1 MNSIAAITLVIQ
13 LTNLSGASDVVV
25 RDAQSEV
32 VTILNDIGI
41 ATEWAAPSDRSIS
54 SRRDVMHVN
63 LVPYEAGSLTRAP
76 HQVLG
81 AATRTGLGTPIALV
95 FYQRV
100 RQEADAYAVPPA
112 RVLACAIA
120 HEIGH
125 LLQTTPS
132 HDSDGLMRGVWTR
145 ADFARLSAGRLRF
158 LGNGGNGATVST
170 RSHRDIYERAVVV

>member
-1 MNSIAAITLVIQ
+1 MIPIAALTLVIQ
-13 LTNLSGASDVVV
+13 LSNLSGASDVVV

-32 VTILNDIGI
+32 VTILRDIGI
-41 ATEWAAPSDRSIS
+41 DAEWTAPSDPGAST
-54 SRRDVMHVN
+54 RRDLVHVN
-63 LVPYEAGSLTRAP
+63 LVPYETGSLTHAP

-81 AATRTGLGTPIALV
+81 AATRTALGTRVALV

-100 RQEADAYAVPPA
+100 LQEADAYAVPPA

-132 HDSDGLMRGVWTR
+132 HEADGLMRAVWTR
-145 ADFARLSAGRLRF
+145 ADFVRVSAGRLRF
-158 LGNGGNGATVST
+158 SPAQE
-170 RSHRDIYERAVVV
+170 DQRAVASKIQ